1 MANERPKVL
10 VAGGVDDKE
19 LYLAPEDQQRLAS
32 FADWSF
38 VPCKEG
44 AFLGTDGQPQ
54 DEEAWIERIGDA
66 EAIAIYPGAP
76 NLSAELIERNP
87 TLKIVGELNGDRF
100 AQRIDV
106 AKAWEK
112 GVETVDTTN
121 GSSYPVA
128 EWALGLILVSLRNAG
143 YYMRRFLAGDCHKS
157 RDNPSFLRG
166 ELTGKR
172 VGLIG
177 CGHAGRRLVELLRPF
192 NVEISV
198 YDPYLSRVLAE
209 ALDLRLTS
217 LERVL
222 SQSDAVVCLAPLT
235 PRTEGMI
242 GPAELELIPPGTVLV
257 NVSRGPIIDGEA
269 LVERLKRGDIIA
281 GLDVFDPDPIP
292 AGHEIT
298 ELENVFLSPH
308 IAGVTA
314 ASYRRFFTL
323 MVDELQ
329 RFFHGYE
336 TYYNLTPRSLADR
349 RGHDFA
355 AR

>member
-1 MANERPKVL
+1 MVSERPKVL

-44 AFLGTDGQPQ
+44 ALLGTDGQSQ

-100 AQRIDV
+100 AKRIDV
-106 AKAWEK
+106 EKAWEK

-143 YYMRRFLAGDCHKS
+143 YYMRRFLAGDCRKTS
-157 RDNPSFLRG
+157 DNPSFLRG

-198 YDPYLSRVLAE
+198 YDPYLSRELAE

-222 SQSDAVVCLAPLT
+222 SQSD
-235 PRTEGMI
+235 
-242 GPAELELIPPGTVLV
+242 ELIPSGTVLA

>member
-1 MANERPKVL
+1 MADERAKVF
-10 VAGGVDDKE
+10 VAGNVDDKD
-19 LYLAPEDQQRLAS
+19 LYLAPEDRQRLAS
-32 FADWSF
+32 FADWAF
-38 VPCKEG
+38 LPCKNG
-44 AFLGTDGQPQ
+44 ALLDADGQPQ
-54 DEEAWIERIGDA
+54 DEDAWIERVGDT
-66 EAIAIYPGAP
+66 EAIVIYSGAP
-76 NLSAELIERNP
+76 NISAELIERNS

-100 AQRIDV
+100 AARIDV
-106 AKAWEK
+106 EKAWQQ
-112 GVETVDTTN
+112 GINTVDTTN
-121 GSSYPVA
+121 GSSYPLA

-143 YYMRRFLAGDCHKS
+143 YYMRRFLAGDCRKS
-157 RDNPSFLRG
+157 RDNPGFLHG

-172 VGLIG
+172 VGFIG

-192 NVEISV
+192 KVEISV
-198 YDPYLSRVLAE
+198 YDPYLPRELAE
-209 ALDLRLTS
+209 VLDLRLTS

-222 SQSDAVVCLAPLT
+222 SQSDAIVCLAPLT

-242 GPAELELIPPGTVLV
+242 GRAELELIPSGTVLV
-257 NVSRGPIIDGEA
+257 NVSRGPIINGEA
-269 LVERLKRGDIIA
+269 LVERLRRGDIIA
-281 GLDVFDPDPIP
+281 GLDVFDPDPVP
-292 AGHEIT
+292 DGHEIT

-323 MVDELQ
+323 MVDELE

-349 RGHDFA
+349 RGQDFT

>member
-1 MANERPKVL
+1 MASERPKVL
-10 VAGGVDDKE
+10 VAGDVDDKE
-19 LYLAPEDQQRLAS
+19 LYLAPEDQRRLAS
-32 FADWSF
+32 FADWNF
-38 VPCKEG
+38 VPCKDG
-44 AFLGTDGQPQ
+44 ALIGTDRQLH
-54 DEEAWIERIGDA
+54 DEQAWIERIGET

-76 NLSAELIERNP
+76 NISAELIECSPR
-87 TLKIVGELNGDRF
+87 LKIVGELNGDRF
-100 AQRIDV
+100 AARIDV
-106 AKAWEK
+106 EKAWQQ
-112 GVETVDTTN
+112 GIYTVDTTN

-143 YYMRRFLAGDCHKS
+143 YYMRRYLVGDCRKS

-172 VGLIG
+172 VGLVG
-177 CGHAGRRLVELLRPF
+177 CGYAGRRLIELLRPF
-192 NVEISV
+192 KVEISA
-198 YDPYLSRVLAE
+198 YDPYLSRELAE

-217 LERVL
+217 LQRVL

-242 GPAELELIPPGTVLV
+242 GRTELELIPSGTVLV

-314 ASYRRFFTL
+314 ASYRRFFSL
-323 MVDELQ
+323 MVDELE

-336 TYYNLTPRSLADR
+336 TYYNLTPRTLADR
-349 RGHDFA
+349 RGHEFP